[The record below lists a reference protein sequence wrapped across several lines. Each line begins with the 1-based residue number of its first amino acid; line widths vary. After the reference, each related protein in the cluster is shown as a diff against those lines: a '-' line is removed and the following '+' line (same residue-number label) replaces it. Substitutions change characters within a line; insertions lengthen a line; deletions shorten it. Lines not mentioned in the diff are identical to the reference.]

1 MNDSRLIH
9 AVGFI
14 DDELI
19 SQAAEHCPAA
29 KKDNPQIAKLFAF
42 GCAAA
47 VIAAVFALN
56 IGNVTRDK
64 DAFVSEDSSN
74 SASVGISGLAAAR
87 TLEEWLSDPAV
98 VWGEVSS
105 KDGPNSDAFGEQVPR
120 GNTMISE
127 KWLSEITYGT
137 VYAVMV
143 DFSPCIDKVEMES
156 WEFDGDTISALKA
169 EHDGYFF
176 DTGETCEVSYF
187 KDGEL
192 YTEYEPIYSSNPE
205 DSDRIFELEQRI
217 EELTSAYYGMKIE
230 SFRESFAE
238 NGLGVYV
245 SSYNDSTL
253 KNSCFY
259 TFAAR
264 EQLENFKCKE
274 NEAFIFLPAFR
285 FK

>member
-1 MNDSRLIH
+1 MNDCRLIH

-19 SQAAEHCPAA
+19 SQAVDHRPSEKQSNIRIAEF
-29 KKDNPQIAKLFAF
+29 IAS

-56 IGNVTRDK
+56 SGN
-64 DAFVSEDSSN
+64 AFQYGKGSVVSEDVSN
-74 SASVGISGLAAAR
+74 SASVEAAAR
-87 TLEEWLSDPAV
+87 TLEEWLNDPAV
-98 VWGEVSS
+98 VWGEGSS
-105 KDGPNSDAFGEQVPR
+105 KDAAGFDALGEQVPL
-120 GNTMISE
+120 GNAMISE
-127 KWLSEITYGT
+127 KWLSESSYGT
-137 VYAVMV
+137 VFAVMV
-143 DFSPCIDKVEMES
+143 DFSPCIDKAEMES
-156 WEFDGDTISALKA
+156 WKFDGDTISALKT
-169 EHDGYFF
+169 EHDSYFF

-187 KDGEL
+187 KDGVL
-192 YTEYEPIYSSNPE
+192 HTEYEPIYSSNPE

-238 NGLGVYV
+238 NGLEVYV
-245 SSYNDSTL
+245 SSYNDSTV

-274 NEAFIFLPAFR
+274 NEAFFFLPAFR